1 MTFRAISI
9 ALASLLLV
17 GCATGT
23 SLVGKVPEVKDQSQA
38 AQVVVYRPS
47 YYGMLIKNTIALD
60 GEDMFEI
67 AAFTSVQF
75 AIDPGAHTLTIKC
88 FSVMP
93 PGTKEDSL
101 KLVAKPKQTYYYQV
115 NTVGGS
121 RCATIAEGDE
131 VAAFNTS
138 EKTVKLGR

>member
-1 MTFRAISI
+1 MKLKALIM
-9 ALASLLLV
+9 ALASIVLS

-23 SLVGKVPEVKDQSQA
+23 SMVGKLPTVKDQTQA
-38 AQVVVYRPS
+38 AQIVVYRPS

-75 AIDPGAHTLTIKC
+75 AIDPGAHALTVKC
-88 FSVMP
+88 FTVMP

-101 KLVAKPKQTYYYQV
+101 KLIAKPNQTYYYQV
-115 NTVGGS
+115 NTVGGT
-121 RCATIAEGDE
+121 RCATITEGDE

-138 EKTVKLGR
+138 EKKVKLSK